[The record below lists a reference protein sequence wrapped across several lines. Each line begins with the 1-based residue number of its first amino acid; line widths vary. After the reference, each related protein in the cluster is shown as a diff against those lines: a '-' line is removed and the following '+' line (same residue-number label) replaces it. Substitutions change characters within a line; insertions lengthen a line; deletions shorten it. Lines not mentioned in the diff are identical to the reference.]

1 MTLSLSADAFH
12 TEQGLPHFRPSRPV
26 QPPRARAISIGVTV
40 AAHLL
45 VVAGLV
51 YGIQVTRAPKVE
63 KPIFVDM
70 VKEQTSQ
77 VPVLDGLII
86 MARDLGTEVVAE
98 GVETEAQAFYL
109 RARGVVQAQGFLF
122 APALKAESFRLL
134 AHALNAPPQ
143 SAAEAA

>member
-1 MTLSLSADAFH
+1 M
-12 TEQGLPHFRPSRPV
+12 
-26 QPPRARAISIGVTV
+26 
-40 AAHLL
+40 
-45 VVAGLV
+45 
-51 YGIQVTRAPKVE
+51 
-63 KPIFVDM
+63 
-70 VKEQTSQ
+70 
-77 VPVLDGLII
+77 LDGLII